1 MASTALRA
9 STQSANNTHMVFMDE
24 EHERLEIEVIISRCE
39 GHQYAFEIHQYIH
52 ETHP

>member
-24 EHERLEIEVIISRCE
+24 EHERLEIEGVLMIDGKDGTSPSTSDKA
-39 GHQYAFEIHQYIH
+39 HAQ
-52 ETHP
+52 